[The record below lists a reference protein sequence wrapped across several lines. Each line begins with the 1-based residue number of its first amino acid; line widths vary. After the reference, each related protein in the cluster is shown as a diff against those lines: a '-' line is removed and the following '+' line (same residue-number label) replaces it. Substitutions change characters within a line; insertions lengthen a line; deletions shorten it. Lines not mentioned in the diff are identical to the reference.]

1 MPGPEIGYVAS
12 ARLPSN
18 RSNFDDVLA
27 TAAGELSRTLA
38 PSLEE
43 IWMFKYEDDMVW
55 LVFVVTRT
63 GSLDGEPHM
72 GVVQQD
78 LRPYI
83 Y

>member
-27 TAAGELSRTLA
+27 TAAGELSRGLA

-63 GSLDGEPHM
+63 GSLDGEPHT